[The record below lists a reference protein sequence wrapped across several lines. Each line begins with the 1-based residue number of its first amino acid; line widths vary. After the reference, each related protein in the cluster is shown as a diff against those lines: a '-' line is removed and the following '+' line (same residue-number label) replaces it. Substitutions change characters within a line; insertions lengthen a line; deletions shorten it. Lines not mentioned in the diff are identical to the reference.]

1 MKITYICT
9 FVYNPIKEQYYIV
22 HVLYHKHSFCESNI
36 RILTFRVKL
45 YIFLFCANCT
55 CKNEIY
61 LLCFSRLLMT
71 FTEKRSKEAS
81 KIEKKKIVMSL
92 FLILIRLTTW
102 ESGYIHVGCFSPTCN
117 KMHLSKLW
125 KVYVHVLLLTEL
137 ILAVSQIRMQNLL
150 QQDYYKIIISDYLAK
165 VDQSDHRKIT
175 IHPTK
180 VGCGPKLH

>member
-1 MKITYICT
+1 M
-9 FVYNPIKEQYYIV
+9 
-22 HVLYHKHSFCESNI
+22 YHKHSFCESNI

-71 FTEKRSKEAS
+71 FTGKRSKEAS

-117 KMHLSKLW
+117 KIHLSKLW

-150 QQDYYKIIISDYLAK
+150 QRDYYKIIISDYLAK

-175 IHPTK
+175 IILDKKVCLSQSVAHKKATRSTK
-180 VGCGPKLH
+180 SNYW

>member
-1 MKITYICT
+1 M
-9 FVYNPIKEQYYIV
+9 
-22 HVLYHKHSFCESNI
+22 YHKHSFCESNI

-102 ESGYIHVGCFSPTCN
+102 ERGYIHVGCFSPTCN

-175 IHPTK
+175 IILDKKVCLSQSVAHKKATRSTK
-180 VGCGPKLH
+180 SNYW